1 MRWLLIPSV
10 ALLFASN
17 QAAAQTPSRWT
28 LAAGP
33 DWSHSTASLWGLRF
47 RASYDLLNPDRRFGL
62 RLEAGGLWGPTHFY
76 SRTYRIVG
84 GQESGENQT
93 VDMAFGLSALFT
105 PFPRARFSPYLTGGV
120 LGRQVWSNGWS
131 VFSDTT
137 GFSMGSSTPQSR
149 TNGAIV
155 VPMGI
160 GIRARIAGRQ
170 FQIEYRV
177 HNPQQGLTLGTRLPF

>member
-1 MRWLLIPSV
+1 VVGTAERICCTYQRLANDVQAGDRILMDDGRIRLKVLATHDGEVTARVEEGGPLGEHKGINLPGV
-10 ALLFASN
+10 AVSSPAI
-17 QAAAQTPSRWT
+17 T
-28 LAAGP
+28 
-33 DWSHSTASLWGLRF
+33 DK
-47 RASYDLLNPDRRFGL
+47 DR
-62 RLEAGGLWGPTHFY
+62 
-76 SRTYRIVG
+76 
-84 GQESGENQT
+84 